1 MPDPVDPVLLLEPV
15 SPDEPLLPVELPMP
29 EELPEPLLL
38 VSPVDEL
45 PLPVDPEVSLA
56 PASEVLLLGVVGPL
70 RPCAFELRLVEPELP
85 GVALEPASESVV
97 P

>member
-1 MPDPVDPVLLLEPV
+1 MQSRSASDSGDYCPPSFEL
-15 SPDEPLLPVELPMP
+15 ELPEVPVP